1 MYGPLNNHSW
11 EKLALPGLNKPY
23 YFKAA
28 LHDNMFLSDRRKAS
42 KELRWNS

>member
-23 YFKAA
+23 YFKGA
-28 LHDNMFLSDRRKAS
+28 LHDMFLSDRRKAS